1 MKKNE
6 WNRNWK
12 KSVQPR
18 KQRVYVYNAPA
29 HARNEFIVSHL
40 SKELRAKHKRRAVR
54 VKVGDKVKV
63 MRGTFRN
70 KLGKVERINVKEQ
83 KVYITGVELVKR
95 DGSKAMFPVHPSNL
109 LIQELDLADK
119 RRLEVKKNE

>member
-1 MKKNE
+1 MKQKT

-29 HARNEFIVSHL
+29 HVRNEFIVSHL
-40 SKELRAKHKRRAVR
+40 SKDLRAKHKRRAIR

-63 MRGTFRN
+63 MRGTFKN
-70 KLGKVERINVKEQ
+70 KSGKVERVNVKEQ

-95 DGSKAMFPVHPSNL
+95 DGGKALFPVHPSNL
-109 LIQELDLADK
+109 LIQELDLTDK
-119 RRLEVKKNE
+119 RRLGVNKQ